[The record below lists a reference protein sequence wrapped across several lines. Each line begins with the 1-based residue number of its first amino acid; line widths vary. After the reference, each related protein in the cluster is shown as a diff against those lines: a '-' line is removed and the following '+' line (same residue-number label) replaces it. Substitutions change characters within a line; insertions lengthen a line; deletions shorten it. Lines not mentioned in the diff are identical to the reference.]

1 MRASDVPPRQAN
13 DRVGRSLRRLW
24 WPSDAE
30 PSAIDRPAVTAPL
43 IHIGYHKT
51 ATSWLQKRAF
61 SSAALGFALVE
72 PRRLLNEQVAA
83 PHDLDFD
90 ADRCRAFFGPRLDEA
105 RLAGLVPVLSTERL
119 CGDVLYGAYDSVL
132 IAERLAAA
140 WPEAKVAIVIRE
152 QREMV
157 VASYQQYV
165 RAGGQL
171 RFEQYARRPPARGR
185 YLLPFVVPH
194 FEYDRLIGHYRRL
207 FGAERVLVLPF
218 ELFRREPARFI
229 RSLTTFAGASPAPN
243 AIEQLPYDEPVNP
256 SWRPCAIAVRRHVN
270 ALVRGRL
277 NPWAPFDVRG
287 PVGRT
292 LVRALPAAAR
302 AVPRA
307 IDRRIVE
314 RMQATLE
321 SETLDRYRASNARTS
336 KMTGLDLAAYGYD
349 TGLPAGTSAN
359 LLQTGTRASSG

>member
-1 MRASDVPPRQAN
+1 MVAVRT
-13 DRVGRSLRRLW
+13 
-24 WPSDAE
+24 PS
-30 PSAIDRPAVTAPL
+30 PSATDRPAVTAPL

-90 ADRCRAFFGPRLDEA
+90 PDRCRAFFEPRLDEA

-132 IAERLAAA
+132 IAERLAAT
-140 WPEAKVAIVIRE
+140 WPEAKIAIVIRE

-207 FGAERVLVLPF
+207 FGAEEVLVLPF
-218 ELFRREPARFI
+218 ELFRREAARRDRGEAARERARPGTSQSLGALRRPRSGRPNARARPPGRVPRGSACDRQVDRRADAVNARI
-229 RSLTTFAGASPAPN
+229 RDARSLPGEQRTDVGDDRPRSRRLRLRHRAAGRN
-243 AIEQLPYDEPVNP
+243 ERE
-256 SWRPCAIAVRRHVN
+256 
-270 ALVRGRL
+270 
-277 NPWAPFDVRG
+277 
-287 PVGRT
+287 
-292 LVRALPAAAR
+292 PAANGHTR
-302 AVPRA
+302 
-307 IDRRIVE
+307 VE
-314 RMQATLE
+314 RVAVGAL
-321 SETLDRYRASNARTS
+321 
-336 KMTGLDLAAYGYD
+336 
-349 TGLPAGTSAN
+349 GTPHSIEAM
-359 LLQTGTRASSG
+359 L